1 MTTKHNLFFQLLF
14 LCFFIGRPN
23 PIQAVDNNQ
32 IKNKIDAYENNVR
45 TYLYISKKN
54 KSNPFYLDIA
64 DKYLD
69 SILRLDQDNVFSIE
83 TRKNINLTRS
93 TIEQNVINK
102 FQLFDFFSGI
112 PNFFGFVDD
121 PIEYAYDDA
130 LEKLLNTKYIKL
142 QNGPI
147 SDSNITSLLIRKSC
161 DDEMFEIINQ
171 TLLSNTKHH
180 ILQKSQF
187 ALLFEPRTVDSI
199 VNGIIHKQNIEKILN
214 HFNLDRL
221 GLFTVSTLDVIDEKV
236 WLVKTEFK
244 TYSKDEGFTEPI
256 FTKGYNI
263 DKRNYNYEWIIK
275 FLFIFILSTLLLLGI
290 VNFIISGIKS
300 LFVKTETT
308 QIQIFD
314 LTLSEVWSDF
324 KKHLSSLPL
333 PLGLS
338 FLMIYVCSFIIP
350 GGEEHFLEF
359 NVLIW
364 VFCLTFSVS
373 LLPIVINLFFINR
386 LNFDGFHTIKGYSH
400 FVSSSLLSTYLPFFV
415 FYSIKY
421 EISFLYEV
429 YILVCLSVI
438 SYMIGQIYGQ
448 SFFDL
453 IAQRKSKSNNILS
466 IAGIVIGFITLY
478 VINQLMIFE
487 FSLIN
492 LLYGIV
498 LSVCSSIIFFVLKKY
513 FDGVENKNKLFLDSL
528 QQQEEFLFVKSVID
542 VDNKIFNHIYSE
554 GTEDLDIY
562 IINAPQGIG
571 KTSSL
576 KEAKSKFIDEKWN
589 WFYGDCDEIQSENTI
604 SFEPFL
610 EAFTALLDTDK
621 LVDRTSSI
629 DKFSSKFINT
639 ALDNT
644 IGINPI
650 DELKINP
657 ESSIN
662 NMCLGITEKLN
673 TLEGNILLIMEDVH
687 WIDSETFSFL
697 KHFLKTINRYDTLR
711 KRFSVVFTLRSNL
724 NENYRGVNYQELMD
738 ELNKLNSTTVNH
750 FNIKNLITVDDFE
763 IENFLLGVN
772 EITNLKIAPNSLN
785 ELNDMFNSMII
796 ENKGSTAILTPLYI
810 QKMIDYLIKNEVL
823 KRSPEGYILV
833 KSLEIEMFPNMNEVD
848 LFYHKIFDVFEKKWV
863 RLLESATIIGSKFD
877 ADVISQV
884 WDYNLLEVLTFLEDA
899 VEKGILI
906 DLSEEDNFYEFK
918 DKRIISAV
926 RSYFKDDLIQF
937 RGEKQIIIEYNKRYL
952 EFVNDQLLT
961 PEKFSIES
969 VLKVI
974 RRLIT
979 LRFIESYFEQLNHL
993 ILDVILRYLYNYQH
1007 EKINVFGEF
1016 LKKNN
1021 LDDIGNLIIDLSIIV
1036 NHFDSTDEKKRHI
1049 IETIKEDHLKTN
1061 QIPIDQ
1067 KHTRNLLNDLR
1078 LLILLN
1084 APGNWAGSKRNL
1096 VKVKSLGF
1104 EYLDFTTNDWIYLTN
1119 DFLHK
1124 LKGIAKLHY
1133 TKEYLKDLLSSSCL
1147 ITDFEYD
1154 ISYPEEKKKYE
1165 SIFQE
1170 ISTELKDSDFEY
1182 IIQTENKLYE
1192 LSYPKDSVS
1201 TNEESS
1207 FLNSLDVPVDE
1218 EIDDESGFDDDLQ
1231 EETNATQDDP
1241 MEKLN
1246 QYKQVLDEIIPY
1258 EDKALFSKALNGI
1271 MYSTNFEYRSYQ
1283 ESINSFL
1290 SYHTFLLQDKSPT
1303 ELWVIMYL
1311 NFLNSTTCTCKKT
1324 LYKNPCNCNKTGEIY
1339 LTNYTKE
1346 VEKNL
1351 KLISDYLSKIIESNT
1366 LSSISNLL
1374 YEVQKLFYLK
1384 TDDKDNF
1391 LALIYKQ
1398 KDKIINTYT
1407 QDTWELRKFLVNNS
1421 LQFTTL
1427 GFYKQSNTYIRE
1439 AIKII
1444 KKDAETNSYP
1454 GANFSLSQQYFGLS
1468 INYKATNNLASA
1480 LKNLRLS
1487 FKALIKDF
1495 EIKLPKGWE
1504 IIKDNLTPMSSDPE
1518 VLYLYG
1524 NPEKLKLKKSI
1535 YFLAQV
1541 FQEFGTIHHRLDN
1554 YELSNQYYDEA
1565 MTYINEGYSYSRY
1578 HLINLLRGINYKKI
1592 NTKKGDEIIKVS
1604 IDKLKLNLIPEHD
1617 KSVYHSLK
1625 TQIDKLIQ
1633 STKK

>member
-1 MTTKHNLFFQLLF
+1 MLTKHNLFFQLLF
-14 LCFFIGRPN
+14 FCFFIGRPN
-23 PIQAVDNNQ
+23 PIQVVDDNQ
-32 IKNKIDAYENNVR
+32 IKSKIDVYKNNTH
-45 TYLYISKKN
+45 TYLYISKNN
-54 KSNPFYLDIA
+54 KINPFYLDLA

-69 SILRLDQDNVFSIE
+69 SILILDQDNMFGLE
-83 TRKNINLTRS
+83 TRKSINLTRS

-130 LEKLLNTKYIKL
+130 LEKLVNTKYIKL
-142 QNGPI
+142 HNGPL

-171 TLLSNTKHH
+171 TLVSNTKHH
-180 ILQKSQF
+180 ILQKSQLAF
-187 ALLFEPRTVDSI
+187 LFDPSTVDSL
-199 VNGIIHKQNIEKILN
+199 VNGNINNQNIEKILN

-236 WLVKTEFK
+236 WLVNTEFK
-244 TYSKDEGFTEPI
+244 TYSKEEGFTEPI
-256 FTKGYNI
+256 FTKGYSI
-263 DKRNYNYEWIIK
+263 DKRNYNYVWIIK
-275 FLFIFILSTLLLLGI
+275 FLFIFILSTLLLMGI

-314 LTLSEVWSDF
+314 LTLNEVWSDF
-324 KKHLSSLPL
+324 KKHLSTLLL

-338 FLMIYVCSFIIP
+338 FLMIFVCSFIIP

-373 LLPIVINLFFINR
+373 FLPIVINLFFINR

-400 FVSSSLLSTYLPFFV
+400 FVSSSILPTYLPFFV

-429 YILVCLSVI
+429 YILVCLIVI
-438 SYMIGQIYGQ
+438 SYMIGQIYGH

-466 IAGIVIGFITLY
+466 IVGIVIGFITLY
-478 VINQLMIFE
+478 IINQLIISE
-487 FSLIN
+487 FTLIN

-513 FDGVENKNKLFLDSL
+513 FDCVEEKNKLFLDRL
-528 QQQEEFLFVKSVID
+528 HQQEEFIFVKSVID
-542 VDNKIFNHIYSE
+542 VDNKIFNHIHSN

-562 IINAPQGIG
+562 IINAPAGIG
-571 KTSSL
+571 KTSIL

-589 WFYGDCDEIQSENTI
+589 WFYGDCDEIQSVNSV
-604 SFEPFL
+604 SFEPFF

-621 LVDRTSSI
+621 LIDRTAII
-629 DKFSSKFINT
+629 DKLTSKFINT
-639 ALDNT
+639 TLDKT

-662 NMCLGITEKLN
+662 NMCLEITEKLN
-673 TLEGNILLIMEDVH
+673 TLEGNILFIMEDLH

-697 KHFLKTINRYDTLR
+697 KYFLKTINRYDTLR

-763 IENFLLGVN
+763 IKNFLLGVN
-772 EITNLKIAPNSLN
+772 EINTQKIAPNSLN
-785 ELNDMFNSMII
+785 ELNDMFNSMIK
-796 ENKGSTAILTPLYI
+796 EKKGSTAILTPLYI
-810 QKMIDYLIKNEVL
+810 QKMVGYLIKNEVL

-833 KSLEIEMFPNMNEVD
+833 KSLEIDMFPNMNEVD
-848 LFYHKIFDVFEKKWV
+848 LFYHKIFDVFEKKWI

-877 ADVISQV
+877 ADVISQM
-884 WDYNLLEVLTFLEDA
+884 WDYNLLEVLTFLEDS

-961 PEKFSIES
+961 PERFSIED

-979 LRFIESYFEQLNHL
+979 LRFIENYFEQLSHL

-1007 EKINVFGEF
+1007 EKINVFGKF

-1021 LDDIGNLIIDLSIIV
+1021 LDDIGDLIIDLSIIV

-1049 IETIKEDHLKTN
+1049 VETIKEDHLKTN
-1061 QIPIDQ
+1061 QIPINQ

-1084 APGNWAGSKRNL
+1084 APGSWEESKRNL
-1096 VKVKSLGF
+1096 TKVKSLGF
-1104 EYLDFTTNDWIYLTN
+1104 EYLDFSTNDWIYLTN
-1119 DFLHK
+1119 NFLHK

-1133 TKEYLKDLLSSSCL
+1133 TKEYLKDLLTSSCL

-1154 ISYPEEKKKYE
+1154 ITYPELKKKYE

-1170 ISTELKDSDFEY
+1170 IATELKDSDFEY
-1182 IIQTENKLYE
+1182 IFQTEYKLYE
-1192 LSYPKDSVS
+1192 LNYPKDSIS

-1218 EIDDESGFDDDLQ
+1218 EKDDEFDFDDELQ
-1231 EETNATQDDP
+1231 NETNSTQDEP
-1241 MEKLN
+1241 KEKLN

-1258 EDKALFSKALNGI
+1258 EDKALFSKALNGL
-1271 MYSTNFEYRSYQ
+1271 MYFTNFEYRSYK

-1290 SYHTFLLQDKSPT
+1290 SYHTFLLQDDSVT

-1324 LYKNPCNCNKTGEIY
+1324 FYKNQCNCDKTGEIY
-1339 LTNYTKE
+1339 LTNHTKD

-1351 KLISDYLSKIIESNT
+1351 KLVSDYLSKIIESNT

-1374 YEVQKLFYLK
+1374 YEVKKVFYLK
-1384 TDDKDNF
+1384 NDDQNNF
-1391 LALIYKQ
+1391 LTLIDVQ
-1398 KDKIINTYT
+1398 KEKIINTYT
-1407 QDTWELRKFLVNNS
+1407 QDTSELKKFLVNNS

-1427 GFYKQSNTYIRE
+1427 GFYKKSNTYIRE

-1444 KKDAETNSYP
+1444 KKDVVDNSYP
-1454 GANFSLSQQYFGLS
+1454 ATHFSLSQQYFGLS
-1468 INYKATNNLASA
+1468 INYKATNNLDSA
-1480 LKNLRLS
+1480 LKNLKLS
-1487 FKALIKDF
+1487 YTTLINYF
-1495 EIKLPKGWE
+1495 EKEPPKGWE
-1504 IIKDNLTPMSSDPE
+1504 IIKNNLTPITIDPE
-1518 VLYLYG
+1518 HLYLYG
-1524 NPEKLKLKKSI
+1524 NPKKIKVKKSI
-1535 YFLAQV
+1535 FFLSRV
-1541 FQEFGTIHHRLDN
+1541 FQEFGTIYHRLDN
-1554 YELSNQYYDEA
+1554 YELSNQYYKEA
-1565 MTYINEGYSYSRY
+1565 MTYIHEEYSYSRY
-1578 HLINLLRGINYKKI
+1578 HLINLLRGINYKII
-1592 NTKKGDEIIKVS
+1592 NTKKGDEIIKSS
-1604 IDKLKLNLIPEHD
+1604 INKLKLEFVPEHD
-1617 KSVYHSLK
+1617 KSVYHTLK
-1625 TQIDKLIQ
+1625 IQIDKLIQ